1 MANNKTGLSYFSIDT
16 DRYQDRRIKR
26 LKKVM
31 GCKGLAVYDYVLCEV
46 YRDKGCVLV
55 WDEDCAF
62 DVAEY
67 LGLTEKVVQEIVGY
81 CGVVGLFDTELLS
94 RGIIT
99 SRSIQKRYLE
109 ACARSKRKDATIPEE
124 WRLLSIR
131 EESAKTTEESDIIT
145 EESEKTTE
153 VCDKVN
159 KSKVKENKIKESV
172 CEKRAPARTHEEEIF
187 DKFLKWAEA
196 LAPLSL
202 RFAEPLQL
210 DGFMWLYRKYGGE
223 RMKQCAADMHS
234 KEAFRKN
241 RNALNTWKRWIERA

>member
-1 MANNKTGLSYFSIDT
+1 MANNKVGLSYYSIDT
-16 DRYQDRRIKR
+16 DRYQDRKIKR

-31 GCKGLAVYDYVLCEV
+31 GCKGLATYDYLLCEV
-46 YRDKGCVLV
+46 YRDRGCVLV
-55 WDEDCAF
+55 WDEDTAF

-81 CGVVGLFDTELLS
+81 CGSVGLFDAELLS

-99 SRSIQKRYLE
+99 SRSIQQRYLE

-124 WRLLSIR
+124 WRLVPIR
-131 EESAKTTEESDIIT
+131 EESPKTTEESEIIT
-145 EESEKTTE
+145 EESQKTTE
-153 VCDKVN
+153 VCDKEK

-210 DGFMWLYRKYGGE
+210 DGFVWLYSKYGGK

-234 KEAFRKN
+234 KEAYKRN
-241 RNALNTWKRWIERA
+241 RNALNTWKKWIERV